1 MHLKT
6 LCSLAIAAVAC
17 VQTAHGNVV
26 PIGTSGLPDVFT
38 GQSAG
43 TLLANML
50 DPFSVGATSG
60 TLETA
65 VFREAGGTLDFYYQ
79 VNVTT
84 TASAVSFLNVFGY
97 AGFPTAD
104 EGYRT
109 DGGSLPGGVF
119 VNGTVIPTS
128 VFRATD
134 RIAFTIPGVG
144 TGQSSSVLEVQTEA
158 TAFVSTAFAQVAGGD
173 GQTSALA
180 TFGPVVPE
188 PGSMLLIGGGL
199 LGIAGLRLRARR

>member
-6 LCSLAIAAVAC
+6 LCLAIAVVAC
-17 VQTAHGNVV
+17 TQTAHGNVI
-26 PIGTSGLPDVFT
+26 PIGTSGPPDVFT
-38 GQSAG
+38 GQSPG

-65 VFREAGGTLDFYYQ
+65 VFREAAGTLDFYYQ

-84 TASAVSFLNVFGY
+84 TASAVDFLNVFGY
-97 AGFPTAD
+97 DGFPAAD

-134 RIAFTIPGVG
+134 RIAFTLTGVG
-144 TGQSSSVLEVQTEA
+144 ANQSSSVLEVQTTA
-158 TAFVSTAFAQVAGGD
+158 TAFVNTAFAQVAGGD

-180 TFGPVVPE
+180 TFGPVAPE
-188 PGSMLLIGGGL
+188 PGSIVLIGCGL
-199 LGIAGLRLRARR
+199 LGIAGFRRRAGR

>member
-1 MHLKT
+1 MDRKT
-6 LCSLAIAAVAC
+6 LCSLAIAAIAC
-17 VQTAHGNVV
+17 VQSVRGNVI

-43 TLLANML
+43 TLLATIL
-50 DPFSVGATSG
+50 DPFSVGGTSG

-65 VFREAGGTLDFYYQ
+65 VFREAGGTFDFYYQ

-84 TASAVSFLNVFGY
+84 TASTVDFLNVFGY
-97 AGFPTAD
+97 TGFPTAD

-134 RIAFTIPGVG
+134 RIAFTITGVG
-144 TGQSSSVLEVQTEA
+144 TGQSSSVLEVQTAA
-158 TAFVSTAFAQVAGGD
+158 TAFVSTAVAQVAGGD
-173 GQTSALA
+173 GQTNALA
-180 TFGPVVPE
+180 TFGQPFRNPVPCSSSAA
-188 PGSMLLIGGGL
+188 GFSGL
-199 LGIAGLRLRARR
+199 SD